1 MANGSQ
7 MTVEEQQE
15 RVKYCGIADAHGL
28 ESFQKRDSVDNRGV
42 YIMQMRAGANRQRHA
57 VYYEVDVLPSVA
69 ERILEILNGK
79 LNKFKANDV
88 EHTKYAFALLH
99 LKDKDLTPE
108 YGVAVMG
115 CSAESLFNS
124 WELIPN
130 PRLDPYGRDY
140 SDAEE

>member
-1 MANGSQ
+1 MSSS
-7 MTVEEQQE
+7 
-15 RVKYCGIADAHGL
+15 C
-28 ESFQKRDSVDNRGV
+28 RG
-42 YIMQMRAGANRQRHA
+42 AGANRQRHA

-69 ERILEILNGK
+69 ERILEILNGT

-88 EHTKYAFALLH
+88 EHTKAFALLH